1 MGGLFVLGIVA
12 TPFLFAGW
20 LVNRIF
26 EHRVRV
32 QQIQAGAA
40 QLQPGTP
47 AMAALPASADVE
59 RRLAN
64 LEAIV
69 CDLDFDLAQRV
80 REAARTRAA

>member
-1 MGGLFVLGIVA
+1 MAGPFILGIVA
-12 TPFLFAGW
+12 TPFLFAAW

-32 QQIQAGAA
+32 QQIR
-40 QLQPGTP
+40 QLHASPRTMP
-47 AMAALPASADVE
+47 ALPASAEVE